1 MSLVD
6 LPVGADAVIERL
18 EVAEDVDL
26 ALLRAM
32 GLVEGQPIRI
42 LRRAPFGGPLQVRV
56 GEAAF
61 ALGRALAHAVLVAAH
76 EPG

>member
-6 LPVGADAVIERL
+6 LPVGAEAVIERL
-18 EVAEDVDL
+18 EVVEDVDR

-61 ALGRALAHAVLVAAH
+61 ALGRALARAVSVSAP
-76 EPG
+76 EPR